1 MSAGLVAAA
10 LKETASKAVEKVKD
24 VKESIEKEADEAKE
38 TIDTAKKIIQ
48 EADVESAKTSR

>member
-24 VKESIEKEADEAKE
+24 VKESIEKED
-38 TIDTAKKIIQ
+38 
-48 EADVESAKTSR
+48 KTG